1 MLPTAMVVPRM
12 VTSVWFMLVLLLLL
26 FTVMA
31 RLSVL
36 LLCVVFSGVGGGRRC
51 GRSSMTTEFA
61 RDVIMS
67 SVRPPPG
74 TRNRK
79 RERKRNT
86 TAVDNHL
93 YHETIVSWPL
103 SSAAATPCVDE
114 TYREVLPSAATRSIG
129 EKIQR
134 KTLYFNHNSLSCRK
148 PTIRRRRI
156 LLRFVRSTRMLR
168 CMSFNI

>member
-61 RDVIMS
+61 RDVMS